1 MPCPAGI
8 LNHLDNLWA
17 VFRADDIMG
26 TDIVLGF
33 VVVLLEPRERPP
45 DIGASGCLMNDNKRD
60 LLARSEIRILMRRPV
75 INRLQQNADRI
86 RSTGHRPWALLACQ
100 RERRLYLS
108 LEDGDPKFERPKHSR
123 HRNVQILGNVGT
135 PSNPRCTAPLRCPN
149 EPDGASST
157 TMN

>member
-8 LNHLDNLWA
+8 LNYLDDLWV

-26 TDIVLGF
+26 ADVVLGF
-33 VVVLLEPRERPP
+33 VVVLLEPGERPP
-45 DIGASGCLMNDNKRD
+45 DIRASGCLMDDNKGD

-108 LEDGDPKFERPKHSR
+108 LEDGDPKIRKAETFSSPKRPD
-123 HRNVQILGNVGT
+123 
-135 PSNPRCTAPLRCPN
+135 PRQCRDPIKSPLHGSAPLS
-149 EPDGASST
+149 E
-157 TMN
+157 